1 MHQGTPVLALTATA
15 TDEIVRDTLKGL
27 AMKADTHHISV
38 SPDRPNIY
46 LYKAKVNK
54 DLMSAFAWLVN
65 TIKKEAKETPRTI
78 IYCKSQKD
86 CGKLFK
92 HFKFELGLFAYY
104 PLGSKEVSKNM
115 LIGMYHAK
123 TLQKYKE
130 RVSESLFDG
139 GGICRVVFASTALGM
154 GVNIPD
160 VRQVIHYGPPR
171 QMVDFVQEI
180 GRAGRDGKPAKS
192 LLFYAGVH
200 LKKCEQIVKE
210 YARTDT
216 VCLRKLLL
224 DKFGASTCD
233 TNEPHNCCRICHMT
247 CLGKSCKVELPSF
260 VQAESNAA
268 TFGQRKKRKVELY
281 QKRELQELLEDYKEE
296 LDKRCMGYVLSSEST
311 TGFSS
316 TLIKSVLKT
325 CKYIF
330 SLNDVVDL
338 NPVFESQHVADIL
351 HMVRDVFEDFEVDMS
366 HAVNNDGNS
375 LLENDFE
382 YGGHYE
388 ENSSGTSSDES
399 SNASS
404 SSHLSGVMELQ

>member
-1 MHQGTPVLALTATA
+1 
-15 TDEIVRDTLKGL
+15 
-27 AMKADTHHISV
+27 MKADTHHISV

-65 TIKKEAKETPRTI
+65 TIKKEANETPRTI

-92 HFKFELGLFAYY
+92 HFKFELGSFAYY

-180 GRAGRDGKPAKS
+180 GRAGRDAWETSKVPLVLCWSA
-192 LLFYAGVH
+192 F
-200 LKKCEQIVKE
+200 KE
-210 YARTDT
+210 
-216 VCLRKLLL
+216 
-224 DKFGASTCD
+224 
-233 TNEPHNCCRICHMT
+233 M
-247 CLGKSCKVELPSF
+247 
-260 VQAESNAA
+260 
-268 TFGQRKKRKVELY
+268 
-281 QKRELQELLEDYKEE
+281 
-296 LDKRCMGYVLSSEST
+296 
-311 TGFSS
+311 
-316 TLIKSVLKT
+316 
-325 CKYIF
+325 
-330 SLNDVVDL
+330 
-338 NPVFESQHVADIL
+338 
-351 HMVRDVFEDFEVDMS
+351 
-366 HAVNNDGNS
+366 
-375 LLENDFE
+375 
-382 YGGHYE
+382 
-388 ENSSGTSSDES
+388 
-399 SNASS
+399 
-404 SSHLSGVMELQ
+404 